1 MNERYIPCPIDT
13 GDVTL
18 SDELLT
24 LAETLAENTHENW
37 SAERVRQGWTYG
49 PERNDALKQTP
60 CLLPYNE
67 LPENEKVFDRNTAME
82 TIRLLVKLGWT
93 LTPPQE

>member
-13 GDVTL
+13 GDITL

-60 CLLPYNE
+60 CLLPYDE

>member
-1 MNERYIPCPIDT
+1 MNERYIPHPIDT

-18 SDELLT
+18 SDELLA

-37 SAERVRQGWTYG
+37 SAERVRQGWSYG

-60 CLLPYNE
+60 CLLPYDE
-67 LPENEKVFDRNTAME
+67 LPENEKVFDRNTALE

-93 LTPPQE
+93 LTPPQQ

>member
-60 CLLPYNE
+60 CLLPYDE

>member
-67 LPENEKVFDRNTAME
+67 LPENEKIFDRNTAME